1 MIILGQFG
9 VVYKAT
15 LRNSDGRLVEVAIKT
30 IRRYDSQKEMDDF
43 MREMAVMSQLIHPNI
58 IHLYGIVREGVLQ
71 NIGTLRSL
79 CYVVNINER

>member
-43 MREMAVMSQLIHPNI
+43 MREMTVMSQLIHPNI
-58 IHLYGIVREGVLQ
+58 IHLYGIVKEGVLR
-71 NIGTLRSL
+71 NIGPLRSL
-79 CYVVNINER
+79 CYVVNIND